1 MWGDAVADRALSVSI
16 AQDAPVPLDVTFTCS
31 PGDVLGI
38 YGPSGSGKT
47 TILRT
52 IAGLHTPRQGRITIG
67 AECWLDTAAGL
78 SRAAH
83 TRSVGFVFQEYALF
97 PHMTALDNVRT
108 ALTHRPAAERR
119 ARAERLLDDVHLGD
133 KRHRR
138 PAELSGGERQR
149 VALARAL
156 ARDPSVLLL
165 DEPFSAVD
173 RSVRRRLQDLV
184 DELRR
189 ALDVPLVLVTHDFD
203 DIVRLAS
210 HLLVID
216 RGRTVAEG
224 SVRDVTSR
232 PDIGWIADSAGLGTV
247 FDATVI
253 EVDSTRGLAR
263 LAFDGGILVAPD
275 ASLSAGRRVR
285 VRIPARDVI
294 LASEVPA
301 GLSLHNA
308 LAATVAAVTHDDRS
322 RHAVVQ
328 VTVGAERLLAEVT
341 GDAVTRLGI
350 REGLTIHLLIK
361 SVSLQVLPVE

>member
-1 MWGDAVADRALSVSI
+1 VADRALSVSI
-16 AQDAPVPLDVTFTCS
+16 TQDGPVPLDVAFTCH

-47 TILRT
+47 TILRA
-52 IAGLHTPRQGRITIG
+52 IAGLHRPPQARITIG
-67 AECWLDTAAGL
+67 TECWLDTGRDI
-78 SRAAH
+78 SRPPH
-83 TRSVGFVFQEYALF
+83 RRSVGFVFQEYALF
-97 PHMTALDNVRT
+97 PHMTTLDNVRT

-119 ARAERLLDDVHLGD
+119 ARAERLLEDVHLAD
-133 KRHRR
+133 KRHHR
-138 PAELSGGERQR
+138 PGELSGGERQR

-189 ALDVPLVLVTHDFD
+189 SLDVPLVLVTHDFD

-216 RGRTVAEG
+216 HGRTVAMG

-232 PDIGWIADSAGLGTV
+232 PDIGWLADSAGLGTV
-247 FDATVI
+247 FDATVV
-253 EVDSTRGLAR
+253 EVDVARGLAR
-263 LAFDGGILVAPD
+263 LAFDGGILIAPD
-275 ASLSAGRRVR
+275 TSLSVGHHVR

-294 LASEVPA
+294 LASAVPA

-308 LAATVAAVTHDDRS
+308 LEATVATVTHDERS

-328 VTVGAERLLAEVT
+328 LAVGGEHVLAEVT
-341 GDAVTRLGI
+341 RDAVSRLGI
-350 REGLTIHLLIK
+350 REGLAIHLLIK

>member
-1 MWGDAVADRALSVSI
+1 MGDRALSVSI
-16 AQDAPVPLDVTFTCS
+16 TQGGPVPLDVSFTCN

-52 IAGLHTPRQGRITIG
+52 IAGLHRPRQGLIG
-67 AECWLDTAAGL
+67 IGTDRWLDTAEGI
-78 SRAAH
+78 SRPAH
-83 TRSVGFVFQEYALF
+83 RRSVGFVFQEYALF

-108 ALTHRPAAERR
+108 ALTHRPTSERR
-119 ARAERLLDDVHLGD
+119 ARAERLLEDVHLAD
-133 KRHRR
+133 KGHRR

-184 DELRR
+184 DALRR

-203 DIVRLAS
+203 DIVRLAT
-210 HLLVID
+210 HLLVLD
-216 RGRTVAEG
+216 QGRTVATG

-232 PDIGWIADSAGLGTV
+232 SDIGWLADSAGLGTV
-247 FDATVI
+247 FDATVA
-253 EVDSTRGLAR
+253 EVDITRGLAR
-263 LAFDGGILVAPD
+263 LAFNGGTLVAPD
-275 ASLSAGRRVR
+275 TSLSVGHRVR
-285 VRIPARDVI
+285 VRVPARDVI
-294 LASEVPA
+294 LASGVPA

-308 LAATVAAVTHDDRS
+308 LEATVAAVTHDERS
-322 RHAVVQ
+322 HHAVVQ
-328 VTVGAERLLAEVT
+328 LVVGGERILAEVT
-341 GDAVTRLGI
+341 RDAVSRLGI